1 MRELFEIFFVS
12 LVSFKKNWK
21 EWRTITKQTWISYT
35 WFLAQ
40 ISEVLIQTS
49 SSWNPGSKT
58 FPAFKSEPFWLV
70 FFKMGKLNV
79 NMLRYLTKDEFRI
92 LVAVEMGMKN
102 HELVPKSLVVS
113 IAQVRSGVAKLL
125 RDLCKN
131 RRVLSTIL

>member
-1 MRELFEIFFVS
+1 
-12 LVSFKKNWK
+12 
-21 EWRTITKQTWISYT
+21 
-35 WFLAQ
+35 
-40 ISEVLIQTS
+40 
-49 SSWNPGSKT
+49 
-58 FPAFKSEPFWLV
+58 
-70 FFKMGKLNV
+70 MGKLNV

>member
-1 MRELFEIFFVS
+1 MHVFDH
-12 LVSFKKNWK
+12 FKL
-21 EWRTITKQTWISYT
+21 R
-35 WFLAQ
+35 FL
-40 ISEVLIQTS
+40 
-49 SSWNPGSKT
+49 GSK
-58 FPAFKSEPFWLV
+58 SEILSLEIVVLDSCLFSSC

-131 RRVLSTIL
+131 RQVK

>member
-1 MRELFEIFFVS
+1 MAS
-12 LVSFKKNWK
+12 
-21 EWRTITKQTWISYT
+21 
-35 WFLAQ
+35 
-40 ISEVLIQTS
+40 
-49 SSWNPGSKT
+49 
-58 FPAFKSEPFWLV
+58 